1 MFPKAHYRAYLK
13 GVTLSVPTG
22 YCARITLVGK
32 CDGSGLRSMQV
43 QSINDD
49 FLQHADWTFPVPIA
63 YGPGRFSELPDHCQ
77 RLGLNNP
84 LIITDC
90 GTASLTFMSDA
101 VDFLAHAGIACTLF
115 HNISQNPTENDVKN
129 AHSVFRSGRHDGVIA
144 IGGGSGMDAGKAT
157 ALLAG
162 SRHNLWEHDF
172 EKTPPKLDP
181 ADKFPPL
188 ICIPTTSGTGA
199 ETESTAMIT
208 NLNRG
213 MKLCVWHPL
222 LKPQLVILD
231 PKLTLGLPSHLT
243 AWTGVDALVHALEAY
258 CVPSIHP
265 MCDGIALKAL
275 DLIGRWL
282 PDAVLDSQNVN
293 ARGAML
299 VASCMAGVAFL
310 KGLGLVHSIS
320 HAIGA
325 EYNTHHG
332 LTNAITLPAVMR
344 FNALSIRDKCPDIS
358 KALKLEGQDFDTI
371 YDWICRLLDHL
382 EIPKS
387 LNEIGVE
394 KNKVSSLAKR
404 AFSDSATGTNPRR
417 LELKELEMVL
427 HEAISQGR

>member
-1 MFPKAHYRAYLK
+1 
-13 GVTLSVPTG
+13 
-22 YCARITLVGK
+22 
-32 CDGSGLRSMQV
+32 MQV
-43 QSINDD
+43 EPITND

-63 YGPGRFSELPDHCQ
+63 YGPGRLDELPDHCQ

-84 LIITDC
+84 LIITDS
-90 GTASLTFMSDA
+90 GTASLAFVSGALDLMAQAD
-101 VDFLAHAGIACTLF
+101 IASSIF
-115 HNISQNPTENDVKN
+115 HNISQNPTENDVRN
-129 AHSVFRSGRHDGVIA
+129 AYSVFRSGDHDGVIA

-162 SRHNLWEHDF
+162 SRHDLWKYDF
-172 EKTPPKLDP
+172 EKVPPRLDP
-181 ADKFPPL
+181 AEKFPPL

-208 NLNRG
+208 HLDRG

-222 LKPQLVILD
+222 LKPQLAILD
-231 PKLTLGLPSHLT
+231 PKLTLGLPANLT

-265 MCDGIALKAL
+265 MCDGIALQAL
-275 DLIGRWL
+275 NLIGRWL
-282 PDAVLDSQNVN
+282 PDAVFDPQNLN
-293 ARGAML
+293 ARGAMQ

-325 EYNTHHG
+325 EYDTHHG

-344 FNALSIRDKCPDIS
+344 FNAPAIQEKCPDIS
-358 KALKLEGQDFDTI
+358 QALNLEGRDFDAV
-371 YDWICRLLDHL
+371 YHWICQLLDHL

-387 LNEIGVE
+387 LDEIGVDTS
-394 KNKVSSLAKR
+394 KLNSLAER
-404 AFSDSATGTNPRR
+404 AFSDSATATNPRKPQ
-417 LELKELEMVL
+417 LEELEMVL
-427 HEAISQGR
+427 SEAIGQGR

>member
-1 MFPKAHYRAYLK
+1 
-13 GVTLSVPTG
+13 
-22 YCARITLVGK
+22 
-32 CDGSGLRSMQV
+32 MQV
-43 QSINDD
+43 EPITND

-63 YGPGRFSELPDHCQ
+63 YGPGRLDELPDHCQ

-84 LIITDC
+84 LIITDS
-90 GTASLTFMSDA
+90 GTASLAFVSGALDLMAQAD
-101 VDFLAHAGIACTLF
+101 IASSIF
-115 HNISQNPTENDVKN
+115 HNISQNPTENDVRN
-129 AHSVFRSGRHDGVIA
+129 AYSVFRSGDHDGVIA

-162 SRHNLWEHDF
+162 SRHDLWKYDF
-172 EKTPPKLDP
+172 EKVPPRLDP
-181 ADKFPPL
+181 AEKFPPL

-208 NLNRG
+208 HLDRG

-222 LKPQLVILD
+222 LKPQLAILD
-231 PKLTLGLPSHLT
+231 PKLTLGLPANLT

-265 MCDGIALKAL
+265 MCDGIALQAL
-275 DLIGRWL
+275 NLIGRWL
-282 PDAVLDSQNVN
+282 PDAVFDPQNLN
-293 ARGAML
+293 ARGAMQ

-325 EYNTHHG
+325 EYDTHHG

-344 FNALSIRDKCPDIS
+344 FNAPAIQEKCPNIS
-358 KALKLEGQDFDTI
+358 QALNLEGRDFDAV
-371 YDWICRLLDHL
+371 YHWICQLLDHL

-387 LNEIGVE
+387 LDEIGVDTS
-394 KNKVSSLAKR
+394 KLNSLAER
-404 AFSDSATGTNPRR
+404 AFSDSATATNPRKPQ
-417 LELKELEMVL
+417 LEELEMVL
-427 HEAISQGR
+427 SEAIGQGR

>member
-1 MFPKAHYRAYLK
+1 MQ
-13 GVTLSVPTG
+13 PT
-22 YCARITLVGK
+22 TT
-32 CDGSGLRSMQV
+32 
-43 QSINDD
+43 D

-63 YGPGRFSELPDHCQ
+63 YGPGRFDELAYHCQ
-77 RLGLNNP
+77 RLGLTNP
-84 LIITDC
+84 LIITDR
-90 GTASLTFMSDA
+90 GTASLKFVSDA
-101 VDFLAHAGIACTLF
+101 VDLLAQAGIASIVF
-115 HNISQNPTENDVKN
+115 HNISQNPTESDVRN
-129 AHSVFRSGRHDGVIA
+129 AHSVFRSGNHDGVIA

-162 SRHNLWEHDF
+162 SRRELWEHDF
-172 EKTPPKLDP
+172 EKVPPKLDP

-208 NLNRG
+208 NLDLG

-222 LKPQLVILD
+222 LKPQLAILD
-231 PKLTLGLPSHLT
+231 PKLTLGLPADLT

-258 CVPSIHP
+258 CVPSVHP

-275 DLIGRWL
+275 NLIGRWL
-282 PDAVLDSQNVN
+282 PCAVFESQNLN
-293 ARGAML
+293 ARGAMQ

-325 EYNTHHG
+325 EYGTHHG

-344 FNALSIRDKCPDIS
+344 FNARSIQNKCPEIAQ
-358 KALKLEGQDFDTI
+358 ALNLEGHDFDAI
-371 YDWICRLLDHL
+371 YHWICQLLDHL

-387 LNEIGVE
+387 LDEIGVE
-394 KNKVSSLAKR
+394 TIKISSLARR
-404 AFSDSATGTNPRR
+404 ALVDSATGTNPRKPE
-417 LELKELEMVL
+417 LEQLEMVL
-427 HEAISQGR
+427 REAISQGR

>member
-1 MFPKAHYRAYLK
+1 MQ
-13 GVTLSVPTG
+13 
-22 YCARITLVGK
+22 IT
-32 CDGSGLRSMQV
+32 
-43 QSINDD
+43 DD

-63 YGPGRFSELPDHCQ
+63 YGPGRFDELPDHCH

-84 LIITDC
+84 LIITDS
-90 GTASLTFMSDA
+90 GTASLTFVSGA
-101 VDFLAHAGIACTLF
+101 VDLLANVGIFSTIF
-115 HNISQNPTENDVKN
+115 HNISQNPTEIDVRN
-129 AHSVFRSGRHDGVIA
+129 AHSIFRSGNHDSIIA

-162 SRHNLWEHDF
+162 TRHDLWEHDF
-172 EKTPPKLDP
+172 EKVPPVLNP

-208 NLNRG
+208 NLDRG

-222 LKPQLVILD
+222 LKPQLTILD
-231 PKLTLGLPSHLT
+231 PKLTLGLPVNLT

-258 CVPSIHP
+258 CVPSFHP
-265 MCDGIALKAL
+265 MCDAIALKAL
-275 DLIGRWL
+275 NLIGRWL
-282 PDAVLDSQNVN
+282 PYTVLESQNLN
-293 ARGAML
+293 ARGAMQ

-325 EYNTHHG
+325 EYDTHHG

-344 FNALSIRDKCPDIS
+344 FNAPSIRDKCPEIS
-358 KALKLEGQDFDTI
+358 QALNLNGRDFDAI
-371 YDWICRLLDHL
+371 YHWICQLLDRL

-387 LNEIGVE
+387 LDEIGVE
-394 KNKVSSLAKR
+394 KTKVSSLAKR
-404 AFSDSATGTNPRR
+404 ALGDSATETNPRKPE
-417 LELKELEMVL
+417 LEQLEMVL
-427 HEAISQGR
+427 REAIIQGR